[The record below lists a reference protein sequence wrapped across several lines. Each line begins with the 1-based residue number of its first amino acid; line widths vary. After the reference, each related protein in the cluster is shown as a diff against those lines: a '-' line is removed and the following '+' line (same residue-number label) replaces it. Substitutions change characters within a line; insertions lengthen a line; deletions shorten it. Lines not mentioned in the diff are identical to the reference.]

1 MADNGGGSTAIVAIF
16 VILIIA
22 VGAYFL
28 LFANPGVGGGDGGNT
43 IQIIV
48 PTSAP

>member
-16 VILIIA
+16 VILVIA

-28 LFANPGVGGGDGGNT
+28 FFANHGDGGNT

-48 PTSAP
+48 PTLDP